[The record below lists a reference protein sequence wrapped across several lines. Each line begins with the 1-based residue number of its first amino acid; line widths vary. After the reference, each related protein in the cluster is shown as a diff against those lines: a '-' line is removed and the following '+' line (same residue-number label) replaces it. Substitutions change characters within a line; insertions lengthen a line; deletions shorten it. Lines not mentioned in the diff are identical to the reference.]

1 MVKKT
6 QKIFTISKDG
16 INRLKTLSGVSNN
29 SWLQRKIFVK
39 DTDSNIFFRTIIS
52 DIPDDFKMSI
62 YDINSFIGTYKMIE
76 NSAIDYTDLE
86 TEGFVKI
93 FNNDIDTKNKEF
105 FIYNQNEECLMK
117 NNLPIESEHK
127 IDNPVD
133 RKTNTPISV
142 KKNTFILT
150 QDNIKKLSKAC
161 SVLDANCLRF
171 ITEDDSITIKA
182 INTKIQNSNVFELN
196 INKDVNIESEKLIFD
211 MFVDCFNKIDKE
223 IIEYKVNIIIDENNK
238 KLMSVENEDIG
249 FKFYFAMFTGKKS

>member
-16 INRLKTLSGVSNN
+16 LNRLKTLSGISNN

-39 DTDSNIFFRTIIS
+39 DIDTKVYFRTVIS
-52 DIPDDFKMSI
+52 DIPDDFKMPI

-86 TEGFVKI
+86 TDGFVKI
-93 FNNDIDTKNKEF
+93 INNDLDSKSKEF

-117 NNLPIESEHK
+117 NNLPIEFEEKMNH
-127 IDNPVD
+127 PVD
-133 RKTNTPISV
+133 PKTKMPKEIKT
-142 KKNTFILT
+142 NTFILT

-161 SVLDANCLRF
+161 SVIDANCIKF

-182 INTKIQNSNVFELN
+182 INTKIQNTNVFELN
-196 INKDVNIESEKLIFD
+196 TTLGLNVELEKLSFEL
-211 MFVDCFNKIDKE
+211 FVELFNKLDKE
-223 IIEYKVNIIIDENNK
+223 IDEYTVKLLDSNGK
-238 KLMSVENEDIG
+238 KLMTFENEDVG
-249 FKFYFAMFTGKKS
+249 YKFYFAEYTGKKS

>member
-16 INRLKTLSGVSNN
+16 INRLKTLSGISNN

-39 DTDSNIFFRTIIS
+39 DTDSNVFFRTVIS

-86 TEGFVKI
+86 TDGFVKI
-93 FNNDIDTKNKEF
+93 FNNDIDTKTKEF

-117 NNLPIESEHK
+117 NNLALESEAK
-127 IDNPVD
+127 VLNKMGD
-133 RKTNTPISV
+133 KT
-142 KKNTFILT
+142 NTFILT
-150 QDNIKKLSKAC
+150 QDNVKKLSKAC
-161 SVLDANCLRF
+161 SVIDANCLRF

-182 INTKIQNSNVFELN
+182 INTKIQNTNIFELN
-196 INKDVNIESEKLIFD
+196 VTTGVEIKTEKLIFD
-211 MFVDCFNKIDKE
+211 LSVDLFNKLDKE
-223 IIEYKVNIIIDENNK
+223 IDEYKVHICDINGS

-249 FKFYFAMFTGKKS
+249 FKFYFAIHTGKKS

>member
-117 NNLPIESEHK
+117 NNLPLESEIK
-127 IDNPVD
+127 VNNKMGD
-133 RKTNTPISV
+133 KT
-142 KKNTFILT
+142 NTFILT

-161 SVLDANCLRF
+161 SVIDANCLRF
-171 ITEDDSITIKA
+171 TTEDDSITIKA
-182 INTKIQNSNVFELN
+182 INTKIQNSNTFELN
-196 INKDVNIESEKLIFD
+196 ITNGVDIKTEKLTFD
-211 MFVDCFNKIDKE
+211 LYVDVFNKLDKE
-223 IIEYKVNIIIDENNK
+223 IEEYKVQLCDVNGS